1 MYSNI
6 RKRSDILNRY
16 VEWLE
21 NERKILSLGVR
32 EACRRLIEANLW
44 PRESLPRVGRLL
56 SMHDMLVGLELIQD
70 SNDTNLE
77 VERSGRK
84 APDRKEK
91 GSPLGTKYAPGK
103 RALDLHSYRN
113 IHAAASPSHDLPHGE
128 SFRPRTTDSNL
139 PSSQSTATALASLLG
154 DTSLARH
161 SWSNA
166 AFRMSQHPQIVNLG
180 QDSQLWVQTTDAYQ
194 EISGP
199 SNSGTRT
206 IPIQP
211 RTEGVHQLANASRH
225 DPEQPSGTWEA
236 MTSEQDETPPDIDGD
251 RSEYIKIPF

>member
-1 MYSNI
+1 
-6 RKRSDILNRY
+6 

-21 NERKILSLGVR
+21 NERKVLSLGVR

-77 VERSGRK
+77 IERSGRK
-84 APDRKEK
+84 APDRKER

-113 IHAAASPSHDLPHGE
+113 IYAAASLSHGLHQGE
-128 SFRPRTTDSNL
+128 SSRLRTADPNL
-139 PSSQSTATALASLLG
+139 FSSQSTATALASLLD

-166 AFRMSQHPQIVNLG
+166 AFRMSQRPHIVNPG
-180 QDSQLWVQTTDAYQ
+180 QDAQLWAQTTDAYQ
-194 EISGP
+194 EVSGP
-199 SNSGTRT
+199 SNFGTRT

-211 RTEGVHQLANASRH
+211 RTESVHQLANTSRH

-236 MTSEQDETPPDIDGD
+236 MTSEQDETPPDSDGY